1 MDPNGLAVR
10 IFLERQRFRKIE
22 LPASSA
28 PIIVWFRE
36 DFRLSDNP
44 AVHAAA
50 KQGRPIICLYIHMD
64 GRNGERGFGGASR
77 WWLDKSLKA
86 LSRDI
91 EQLGGQL
98 TVGRAMAAPAWTK

>member
-64 GRNGERGFGGASR
+64 GGMASVVSAALRVGGSTSPSKRSR
-77 WWLDKSLKA
+77 AISNSWVDS
-86 LSRDI
+86 
-91 EQLGGQL
+91 
-98 TVGRAMAAPAWTK
+98 